1 MEKFSDNFV
10 HHCSPKVVLSFFN
23 VINNL
28 NLTTER
34 MNQYSVDDTLDLLKE
49 FLPDIESELRD
60 QLESELQD

>member
-10 HHCSPKVVLSFFN
+10 HHCSPKVTLSFFN

-49 FLPDIESELRD
+49 FLPDV
-60 QLESELQD
+60 